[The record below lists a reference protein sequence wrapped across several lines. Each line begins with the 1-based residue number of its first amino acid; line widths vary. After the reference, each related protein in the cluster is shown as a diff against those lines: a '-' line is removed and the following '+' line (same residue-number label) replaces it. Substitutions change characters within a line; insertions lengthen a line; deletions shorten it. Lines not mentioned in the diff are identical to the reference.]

1 MRNSDSIFHG
11 SFLLSLKYQK
21 LIQGFGEGVFQGVI
35 YVADLRALG
44 VISSRNMSL
53 EEE

>member
-1 MRNSDSIFHG
+1 MGVF
-11 SFLLSLKYQK
+11 FQVLSTKK
-21 LIQGFGEGVFQGVI
+21 LIQGFGYGVFQGVI
-35 YVADLRALG
+35 YIADLRALG